1 LTLDNKQ
8 SLFDKTNYKFYLI
21 HVDLCKFITY
31 LAMSLENDFNNQN
44 QQSQNATNLNNN
56 LFSYTYPPYPPTP
69 QQFSIQNSTE
79 SSKLTTNSEQDK
91 IQLKNQEKKGKDL
104 FIRLVK
110 VFGVVLVLVVSVLLI
125 VILAFPNSQF
135 SQIIIQNSVLNRYL
149 ESKQQETSQKPS
161 SKTVIEPPAQPD
173 GFDPKSF
180 SPFNF
185 AEPGNA
191 ITTVEVVERV
201 LPSVLSISVQ
211 NPSNISGSFGIAT
224 GSGFIV
230 SDDGLVVTNKH
241 VISPQCQFGN
251 TVEIVA
257 TDQNN
262 ELYKLQLLSVDPI
275 YDIAILRIINP
286 PSNLI
291 PVTFVSTDA
300 VKLGSEVIAVGNALG
315 ELENTVTKGIISG
328 LSRSLNTNLIDECT
342 NSPVF
347 ADGLLQTDAAIN
359 RGNSG
364 GPLFNAA
371 GQVVGMNTFGT
382 RDAQNIGLAIP
393 SNVIVSALNSYR
405 RNGIIERPKLGIFS
419 RTITPI
425 LSSQEKWLPVNYGEL
440 VIAPTGQRAVEP
452 NSAAAK
458 ANIREGDIILAINGK
473 KIEQT
478 RNNLSPLRRALLSFN
493 PGDTIKI
500 TILKRTSVTFE
511 AFKYESEPVDVEVTL
526 DKMVFEI

>member
-1 LTLDNKQ
+1 
-8 SLFDKTNYKFYLI
+8 
-21 HVDLCKFITY
+21 
-31 LAMSLENDFNNQN
+31 MSLENNFNNQN
-44 QQSQNATNLNNN
+44 QQNQNTNLNNTHV
-56 LFSYTYPPYPPTP
+56 SYTYPSYPPTLK
-69 QQFSIQNSTE
+69 QSFTQNFAE
-79 SSKLTTNSEQDK
+79 PDKPITNSEQDK
-91 IQLKNQEKKGKDL
+91 IQIKNKEKKKKNL
-104 FIRLVK
+104 FVSLVK
-110 VFGVVLVLVVSVLLI
+110 VFAATLVLVVSVLL
-125 VILAFPNSQF
+125 VTILGFPNSQF
-135 SQIIIQNSVLNRYL
+135 AQIIIQNSFLNEYL
-149 ESKQQETSQKPS
+149 KIKKEQEANQNPPSKSIIES
-161 SKTVIEPPAQPD
+161 PAQPD
-173 GFDPKSF
+173 DFDPKNF
-180 SPFNF
+180 SPFSF

-191 ITTVEVVERV
+191 MTTVEIVEKV

-211 NPSNISGSFGIAT
+211 NSSNPSGSFGIAA

-230 SDDGLVVTNKH
+230 SDNGLVVTNKH

-257 TDQNN
+257 TNQNN
-262 ELYKLQLLSVDPI
+262 ELYRLQLLSVDPI

-286 PSNLI
+286 PSDLT
-291 PVTFVSTDA
+291 PVTFVSTDV
-300 VKLGSEVIAVGNALG
+300 VKLGSEVIAIGNALG

-328 LSRSLNTNLIDECT
+328 LSRSLNTNLVDECT

-359 RGNSG
+359 HGNSG

-405 RNGIIERPKLGIFS
+405 QNGIIQRPKLGIFS

-458 ANIREGDIILAINGK
+458 AGIREGDIILAINGK

-478 RNNLSPLRRALLSFN
+478 RDNLSPLRRALLSFN

-500 TILKRTSVTFE
+500 TVLKRTNVTFE
-511 AFKYESEPVDVEVTL
+511 GFEYEPEPVDIEVTL